1 MIHQSVIEELKMRN
15 NIEDVVSSYVRL
27 TRSGQNLKGLCPFH
41 SEKTPSFTVFAGEG
55 NFYCFGCGAGGD
67 VITFIMKAE
76 NLAYPEAL
84 EFLANRVG
92 MELPKDYR
100 NKDEGMSRS
109 EIVSMNREAAKYFYS
124 CLMNPKTPQ
133 GLEYFTKKRGFS
145 LPLIKRF
152 GMGYAPEGWNGLR
165 DHLKSKGYS
174 YEQMLQANLIQK
186 SREKESYYD
195 VFRNRVMV
203 PILDVSG
210 NVIAFGGRLLE
221 DGKQPK
227 YLNTSDTPA
236 FRKSKNLFAL
246 NFAKDYCSDRM
257 ILCKGYMDVI
267 ALHGAGFSNAVAT
280 LGTAMTPD
288 HARMMKRY
296 TKSVVISYDADTAG
310 QNAADK
316 AFRLLGEVGL
326 EAKLLKVEN
335 AKDPDEF
342 IKKFGKDAFRKLL
355 DGSKPQFEFKFDRI
369 AGKYNL
375 NSLEDKIKASGKVAR
390 LIATFPSS
398 VEREL
403 YISRASERLGVQK
416 TSLSNDVERLRRAEQ
431 RKQKNEHAGEIL
443 RQAQGYSDRVNPQI
457 IGNVGAARAKEA
469 ILGLLLLKN
478 DVAERVFREK
488 SLSEEDFVTDFHKKV
503 FLMLKEAWEAGEPPE
518 LSTLSDRLSAD
529 EIGRLMHLKL
539 QRAELEKNDY
549 GVFLECVNRLRESA
563 GTKDTPRGHPGNFG
577 KEKKPE
583 ELKRRKEKGNI
594 PYEQ

>member
-257 ILCKGYMDVI
+257 ILCEGYMDVI

-326 EAKLLKVEN
+326 EARLLKVEN

-375 NSLEDKIKASGKVAR
+375 NSLEDKIKASGEVAR

-457 IGNVGAARAKEA
+457 IGNVGAARAEEA

-488 SLSEEDFVTDFHKKV
+488 SLSEEDFVTDFHKRV

-563 GTKDTPRGHPGNFG
+563 GTKDTPEDIRAIL
-577 KEKKPE
+577 EKK
-583 ELKRRKEKGNI
+583 RSRKN
-594 PYEQ
+594 